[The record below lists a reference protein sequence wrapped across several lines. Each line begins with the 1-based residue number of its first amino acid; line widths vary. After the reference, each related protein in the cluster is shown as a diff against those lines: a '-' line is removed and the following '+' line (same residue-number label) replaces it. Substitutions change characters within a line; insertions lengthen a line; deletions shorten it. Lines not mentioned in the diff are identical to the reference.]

1 MRTAKNLALAVFVVV
16 LATTMSFA
24 KAPKSAIVSSAHDL
38 RTAFG
43 GGSYT
48 LCNFCHIAHKF
59 ASVTAPASAGPLLWN
74 HTMSSVTSYGV
85 YTSDSFV
92 GYKTDIQDL
101 GTVAAPTASNMCLSC
116 HDGTVAVNSW
126 YSTPGGGITN
136 PGTTFVGLDRTVKD
150 LTQQHPIN
158 FTYNAALA
166 NAAGIKVPTSLT
178 SVDGAGEVPLFNGKM
193 QCATCHDPHN
203 GASPILEQNFPTQ
216 ASGTFCT
223 YCHL

>member
-1 MRTAKNLALAVFVVV
+1 MRTAKALGLVV
-16 LATTMSFA
+16 LVVALTTTMGFA
-24 KAPKSAIVSSAHDL
+24 KAPKSAIVNSAHDL
-38 RTAFG
+38 RATFG

-59 ASVTAPASAGPLLWN
+59 ANVTAPATAGPLLWN
-74 HTMSSVTSYGV
+74 HTLSGVTSYGV
-85 YTSDSFV
+85 YTSDTFA
-92 GYKTDIQDL
+92 GYATDITDL
-101 GTVAAPTASNMCLSC
+101 GTVATPTVSNLCLSC

-136 PGTTFVGLDRTVKD
+136 PGTTMMATDRTVRD

-158 FTYNAALA
+158 FTYNSALA
-166 NAAGIKVPTSLT
+166 NSAGILVPASTT
-178 SVDGAGEVPLFNGKM
+178 SVDGAGEIPLFAGKM

-203 GASPILEQNFPTQ
+203 GASSILEQNFPTQ
-216 ASGTFCT
+216 TSGTFCT